1 MPPTFKKKNILKM
14 ERMFVRNFGCSDFKS
29 PLNPMLPKF
38 QDAQTATSSEMIPE
52 DTTAPESE
60 ASIQHQD
67 PDQIQHHS
75 IPTPMV
81 LHTSEGQQ
89 IQVLRTF
96 N

>member
-1 MPPTFKKKNILKM
+1 
-14 ERMFVRNFGCSDFKS
+14 
-29 PLNPMLPKF
+29 MLPKF
-38 QDAQTATSSEMIPE
+38 QDAQTAASSEMIPE
-52 DTTAPESE
+52 DTAAPEVETKHAE

-81 LHTSEGQQ
+81 LHTTEGQQ